1 MSGKNQLLARTVDQ
15 PKVPEHLK
23 GLYSSF
29 PVSTLVS
36 RKVHQ
41 LTRHMLHSTDNM
53 RLRMKKTHSD
63 QHIAQEPEEKSNN
76 GVLHFTPECVSS
88 QVNLLLL

>member
-53 RLRMKKTHSD
+53 RLRMETQSD
-63 QHIAQEPEEKSNN
+63 QHMSQEAEEKSNN
-76 GVLHFTPECVSS
+76 GVLHFIPECASS
-88 QVNLLLL
+88 QVNLRLL